1 MDRDAALPHRNVPA
15 RWTLIATLVVASGA
29 VGCGRGPDLCGD
41 AARAAQRRVA
51 GKDGMPA
58 VRTQTDVAADR
69 LAVTMATRCR
79 EDGWSKPATA
89 CLAAGD
95 LRCWR
100 AALSTAQADALDEA
114 MQTMVDEL
122 RAPTD
127 AP

>member
-1 MDRDAALPHRNVPA
+1 MDRDAALPHRHVPA
-15 RWTLIATLVVASGA
+15 RWTLIATLVVAGGA
-29 VGCGRGPDLCGD
+29 VGCGRGPDPCGD

-114 MQTMVDEL
+114 MQTMMDEL